1 MAEGNAWHEN
11 ESLIDSLKR
20 YVKQNLKRIEIIDYM
35 KRDFPKYPWSL
46 STLARRLKHFGI
58 SYIDKEVDLQQVIS
72 AVQKELEGPG
82 KNLGYRAMHLKLR
95 TEYHISIPRDLVA
108 DVMFDLDPDG
118 VQDRNVKKKE
128 KKPKKP
134 FCSEGPGW
142 TYSVDGHDKLMG
154 FQNSTFPIAIYG
166 CLDTFSRKFV
176 FLRVWTSNS
185 DPSLIGKFYMEFLL
199 DGKKMPTYLRM
210 DKGTE
215 TGLMGTIH
223 TYLIS
228 KFGNMENP
236 TKFVEY
242 GPSTSNKIECWWK
255 ELHERMEQFIKQ
267 QCNVLLQ
274 SHTYDPGCIL
284 DRKIL
289 SYIFVPVVQR
299 ECNIFARGWNSHRIR
314 HQPGLMLPTGKPDYM
329 FSFPEKC
336 TGFDAED
343 RHINVTEEALI
354 EVGVLAELDEI
365 ESDFLSEE
373 ERQRFSRYF
382 QILKILNAKI

>member
-1 MAEGNAWHEN
+1 
-11 ESLIDSLKR
+11 
-20 YVKQNLKRIEIIDYM
+20 LKRIEIVDYM
-35 KRDFPKYPWSL
+35 KRDFPQYTWSVP
-46 STLARRLKHFGI
+46 TLARRLKHFGI

-128 KKPKKP
+128 KKPKRP
-134 FCSEGPGW
+134 FYSAGPGW

-166 CLDTFSRKFV
+166 CLDTFSRKIV

-185 DPSLIGKFYMEFLL
+185 DPCLIGKFYMELLL

-210 DKGTE
+210 DRGTE

-223 TYLIS
+223 TYLIN

-236 TKFVEY
+236 TKSMEY
-242 GPSTSNKIECWWK
+242 GPSTSNKIERWWK

-267 QCNVLLQ
+267 QCNVLLR
-274 SHTYDPGCIL
+274 SHTYDPGCKL

-299 ECNIFARGWNSHRIR
+299 ECNIFVRGWNRHRIR
-314 HQPGLMLPTGKPDYM
+314 HQPGLLLPTGKPDHM

-336 TGFDAED
+336 IGFNAED
-343 RHINVTEEALI
+343 KHINITEEALI
-354 EVGVLAELDEI
+354 EVGVLAELDEV

-373 ERQRFSRYF
+373 ERQSFSSHLPNPEDIECKDF
-382 QILKILNAKI
+382 S